1 AIEAAQALQAKKHAA
16 GFAGIAWPTEWGGR
30 GGTPIQQVIYS
41 QEEAKYKVLSSV
53 FGIGLAMAIPTI
65 CTWGTPEHRARFA
78 PPALRGD
85 EIWCQLFSEPSGG
98 SDLAQLRTRAER
110 DGDGWIVNGQKIWT
124 SGAQYCR
131 FGILVARTDPN
142 VPKHAGLT
150 FFVLDMTTPGVE
162 IRPIR
167 QLSGSSHFNE
177 VFFTNVRI
185 QDSMRIGPVGG
196 GWRVALTT
204 LMSERHGMRDSPGP
218 DFAELFQLA
227 NQIELED
234 GLAIDNAAVQEK
246 LADVYVRSQG
256 LK

>member
-1 AIEAAQALQAKKHAA
+1 MDFDDTPDEAAFRAEARGFLEANAERRKPGEVEGYRRGQDEPGAIAAAQAFQAKKHAA

-41 QEEAKYKVLSSV
+41 QEEAKYKVLSNV

-78 PPALRGD
+78 PPALRGE

-131 FGILVARTDPN
+131 YGILVARTDPN

-150 FFVLDMTTPGVE
+150 FFVLDMTTRGWK
-162 IRPIR
+162 
-167 QLSGSSHFNE
+167 SGRSGRCPAPRISTRCSS
-177 VFFTNVRI
+177 
-185 QDSMRIGPVGG
+185 P
-196 GWRVALTT
+196 
-204 LMSERHGMRDSPGP
+204 MSASPTPCASATSARAG
-218 DFAELFQLA
+218 AS
-227 NQIELED
+227 
-234 GLAIDNAAVQEK
+234 
-246 LADVYVRSQG
+246 R
-256 LK
+256 